1 MGDTSHSRRA
11 PTRGCILAALLTLTA
26 CDALKPAPEPEQTVA
41 PAKVSAPARVDAPE
55 KPAAMPVVRRP
66 VVPGYL
72 APADGAKPPEPKPP
86 GTSDA
91 RPDASAKPAW
101 EQKLDEAN
109 ALGASG
115 RWDAFVKKNASENEA
130 FALIRALPAD
140 DPRFVE
146 AQCTLARRKH
156 VGAEAEAATLA
167 AIARL
172 RAHPPAD
179 NYAFLDRD
187 DLLTTELHATIADD
201 GAVRLAPQTILTSE
215 GDCTKADVAML
226 TMMLIE
232 SYHSFAMFEKA
243 YAGTPP
249 PAVPD
254 AFRAASQTLLDLHAE
269 LVRQYGGKHPRPAAL
284 VERLYWACHWSQRKQ
299 HPKICYLEKDER
311 KAFEQALAAREATH
325 GEDHPLTRASLL
337 RVGAARLAEDK
348 LDLAR
353 ALLTRASAGEL
364 TGENQATAA
373 AALALLALQA
383 GKTDEGLALFARIE
397 ANSGRI
403 YGDDWSSHSN
413 VLQLYASALRAA
425 RRYPEALR
433 VFRKFIALMPSSPGS
448 KPLPWPGF
456 AELLAAAGEHDEA
469 LEEFERRIAYAVELE
484 QTGANAPARQMGRD
498 QHLADLRARAEV
510 RRTAGD
516 TAGADADLAEARKI
530 EQGPPVPPDP

>member
-1 MGDTSHSRRA
+1 MS
-11 PTRGCILAALLTLTA
+11 A
-26 CDALKPAPEPEQTVA
+26 CDALKPAPAEPARTTL
-41 PAKVSAPARVDAPE
+41 PAKAVEAPSPAQVDAPE
-55 KPAAMPVVRRP
+55 KQAALPVVRRP

-72 APADGAKPPEPKPP
+72 APADGTPKDPGPPPTNDAKPD
-86 GTSDA
+86 DA
-91 RPDASAKPAW
+91 TIPDW
-101 EQKLDEAN
+101 QKMLDEAN
-109 ALGASG
+109 AHRASG
-115 RWDAFVKKNASENEA
+115 RWDAFQKMNASESEA
-130 FALIRALPAD
+130 FALIRALPED

-146 AQCTLARRKH
+146 AQCILAQRRH

-167 AIARL
+167 AIAHL

-179 NYAFLDRD
+179 KYAFLDRD

-201 GAVRLAPQTILTSE
+201 GAVNLSPQTILTSV
-215 GDCTKADVAML
+215 GDCTKADIAML

-232 SYHSFAMFEKA
+232 SYHSYAMFEKA
-243 YAGTPP
+243 YAGTAP

-254 AFRAASQTLLDLHAE
+254 AFRAASMTLLDLHGE
-269 LVRQYGGKHPRPAAL
+269 LVREYGAKHPRPAAL
-284 VERLYWACHWSQRKQ
+284 VERLYWACHWSQRKK
-299 HPKICYLEKDER
+299 HPKICYVEKDER
-311 KAFEQALAAREATH
+311 KAYEQALAAREASL

-348 LDLAR
+348 VDLAR

-383 GKTDEGLALFARIE
+383 GKTDEALALFARIE
-397 ANSGRI
+397 ATSDRI

-433 VFRKFIALMPSSPGS
+433 VFRKFLAVMPASPGS

-469 LEEFERRIAYAVELE
+469 LEEFERRIAHAVELE

-498 QHLADLRARAEV
+498 QRLEDLRARAEL
-510 RRTAGD
+510 RRAAGD
-516 TAGADADLAEARKI
+516 ATGAEADLAEVRKI